1 MLTILEPICAGIL
14 VSLFN
19 RYVLNTNS
27 IIYTMCEPAIIE
39 TFETEDC
46 ISSQNTAISDTS
58 SLETPHIHIHS

>member
-1 MLTILEPICAGIL
+1 MVSTLIEPIIAGVL

-27 IIYTMCEPAIIE
+27 IIYTMCEPAIIQ

-46 ISSQNTAISDTS
+46 SASENTTS
-58 SLETPHIHIHS
+58 SDISLEPHIHIHN